1 MFRYLN
7 KFYMK
12 SLYAFAIAVL
22 SLASCSSVKQ
32 SVKLLGDD
40 TWQLVGIQG
49 AVIQQSPEVP
59 NIKFDHAEQRISGN
73 TGCNGFGG
81 EYALNAKALT
91 FSKIISTQRACLESM
106 DTENKYMNALR
117 NVNGYVVKDGTLLLT
132 QDGKT
137 LLEFKK
143 K

>member
-1 MFRYLN
+1 MKYL
-7 KFYMK
+7 YT
-12 SLYAFAIAVL
+12 LAVTVL

-32 SVKLLGDD
+32 SAKLLESD
-40 TWQLVGIQG
+40 TWQLVAIQG
-49 AVIQQSPEVP
+49 FQMETLETLPTISF
-59 NIKFDHAEQRISGN
+59 NGAEQRISGN

-81 EYALNAKALT
+81 EYALNAKALS
-91 FSKIISTQRACLESM
+91 FSKIISTQRACTVGM
-106 DTENKYMNALR
+106 DTENKYMSALR
-117 NVNGYVVKDGTLLLT
+117 NINGYVVKEGVLLLT